1 MSSALVKHKRSLQNK
16 QITAYNTRELW
27 KQYLV
32 DFISGGDGTEHEPL
46 SKGEQ
51 SQEDE
56 VVRSLSTDTV
66 AAGQCDQG
74 HHHDH
79 QGQDPQPRVRS

>member
-1 MSSALVKHKRSLQNK
+1 M
-16 QITAYNTRELW
+16 E
-27 KQYLV
+27 QYLV
-32 DFISGGDGTEHEPL
+32 DFISGGDGTKHEPL
-46 SKGEQ
+46 SQGEQ
-51 SQEDE
+51 AEEDE
-56 VVRSLSTDTV
+56 VVRSFSPDTV